1 MTTIAVKEYADR
13 YEIAADTMVSA
24 GYASFCEQEK
34 FRKVPDHFGSGFVI
48 SAGDSEWCERIVQEF
63 ISSGTLIQTA
73 ENIIV
78 EIVHVGKSGIRYTN
92 RGVCW
97 VPCKMLEGCF
107 AIGAGREIA
116 LGAMYAGA
124 TAQKAV
130 EISSRHTHGT
140 GGRIDVMS
148 VRKG

>member
-24 GYASFCEQEK
+24 GCASFCEEEK
-34 FRKVPDHFGSGFVI
+34 FRKVPDHFGGGFVI
-48 SAGDSEWCERIVQEF
+48 SAVDSEWCERIVHEF
-63 ISSGTLIQTA
+63 ISSGTLTQA
-73 ENIIV
+73 ADNITV
-78 EIVHVGKSGIRYTN
+78 EIVHIGKSGIRYTV
-92 RGVCW
+92 RGVCL

-124 TAQKAV
+124 TAQKAL
-130 EISSRHTHGT
+130 EISSRHSHGT
-140 GGRIDVMS
+140 GGRVDVIS